1 MLTLGSGIPALDVF
15 VVLSG
20 TFSIAATFPLL
31 FLALRSFRDGR
42 ALRQLQL
49 EVTQLMHEVHEL
61 QGDIHRDQ
69 RTAVS
74 RLEDTQRKLDDVAE
88 LARPRRRLPRLRVSL
103 ER

>member
-1 MLTLGSGIPALDVF
+1 MLTLGSGIPAVDVF

-31 FLALRSFRDGR
+31 FLVRIFRAGR
-42 ALRQLQL
+42 ACACW
-49 EVTQLMHEVHEL
+49 
-61 QGDIHRDQ
+61 GDIHRDQ

-74 RLEDTQRKLDDVAE
+74 RLEDTQPKLDDVAE

>member
-1 MLTLGSGIPALDVF
+1 MLVGSGISLLDVF

-31 FLALRSFRDGR
+31 YLAVRSVRDARSLRR
-42 ALRQLQL
+42 LQL
-49 EVTQLMHEVHEL
+49 EVAALMTEVHQV
-61 QGDIHRDQ
+61 QGEIHRDQ

-74 RLEDTQRKLDDVAE
+74 QLEDTKRKLDDVAE
-88 LARPRRRLPRLRVSL
+88 LARPRRRLPRVRVSL

>member
-1 MLTLGSGIPALDVF
+1 LGSGIPALDVF

-42 ALRQLQL
+42 ACACW
-49 EVTQLMHEVHEL
+49 
-61 QGDIHRDQ
+61 GDIHRDQ